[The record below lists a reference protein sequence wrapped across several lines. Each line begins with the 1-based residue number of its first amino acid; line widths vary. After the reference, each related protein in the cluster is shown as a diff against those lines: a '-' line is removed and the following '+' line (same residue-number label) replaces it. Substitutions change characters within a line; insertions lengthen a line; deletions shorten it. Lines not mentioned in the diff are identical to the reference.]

1 MVVNQILS
9 IHLLIFIHL
18 LAVFIEWQLMQKPF
32 LIVKAAM
39 NKPTES
45 LVDRQ

>member
-18 LAVFIEWQLMQKPF
+18 LAVFIEWQFMPETVLDSEGSDEQTNRVPC
-32 LIVKAAM
+32 
-39 NKPTES
+39 
-45 LVDRQ
+45 